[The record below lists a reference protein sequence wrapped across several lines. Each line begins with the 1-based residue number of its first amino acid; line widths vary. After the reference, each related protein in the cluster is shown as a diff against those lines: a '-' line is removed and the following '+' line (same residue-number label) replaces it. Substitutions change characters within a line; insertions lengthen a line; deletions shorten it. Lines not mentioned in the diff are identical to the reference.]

1 MNMIVWTRDVEWK
14 WPKRGRA
21 EVVWRTQNVLCYG
34 GYKMAPKWAM
44 MDVVGIQDMRATREV
59 I

>member
-1 MNMIVWTRDVEWK
+1 MEVVEVVLTCGGK
-14 WPKRGRA
+14 VIA

-34 GYKMAPKWAM
+34 GYEMAPERAM
-44 MDVVGIQDMRATREV
+44 MDVVGVQDMRATREV